1 MAITKPIWRTANLGM
16 GITWGCR
23 FSDIAKARDDM
34 ILRYGRARFGQTPSV
49 YPYTQPIAPPYTQPI
64 APPYTQPIAPPYTQ
78 PTAPL
83 PYVQPITSTNGS
95 PGGSANTAIVPY
107 DHGEGGSGGG
117 GGGRPI
123 DEMPGGEISDT
134 PKKSSWPL
142 GILIGILVYYLMN
155 QKESEG

>member
-1 MAITKPIWRTANLGM
+1 
-16 GITWGCR
+16 
-23 FSDIAKARDDM
+23 M

-83 PYVQPITSTNGS
+83 PYVQPITS
-95 PGGSANTAIVPY
+95 PGGSANTALVPY
-107 DHGEGGSGGG
+107 GGRGSGGG
-117 GGGRPI
+117 GAGRPI

-134 PKKSSWPL
+134 PKKSSWPFW
-142 GILIGILVYYLMN
+142 ILIGILVYYLMN